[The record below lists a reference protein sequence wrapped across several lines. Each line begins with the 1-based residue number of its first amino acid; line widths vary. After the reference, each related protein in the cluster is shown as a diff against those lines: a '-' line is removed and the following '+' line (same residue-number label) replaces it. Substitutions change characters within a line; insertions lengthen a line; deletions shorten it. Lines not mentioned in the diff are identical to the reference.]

1 MNVILFVFAGRK
13 QNMELQ
19 LPLVRRIITEH
30 PNVQYHVWNLS
41 RNDDDNLYLRAIE
54 GERITV
60 LNDYFGIAPWLGMNA
75 VYRHYAHNPKYR
87 DHLFVKVDD
96 DVVFIETGR
105 FGEFVDAVNGNRA
118 SVVTAKSST
127 TGHARPPSRGCGAAL
142 KPFPCRCWMFT
153 LAVSTP

>member
-41 RNDDDNLYLRAIE
+41 RNDDDNHYLRAIE

-60 LNDYFGIAPWLGMNA
+60 LNDYFGIAPWLGFNA
-75 VYRHYAHNPKYR
+75 IYRHYAHNPKYR
-87 DHLFVKVDD
+87 DHL
-96 DVVFIETGR
+96 
-105 FGEFVDAVNGNRA
+105 
-118 SVVTAKSST
+118 S
-127 TGHARPPSRGCGAAL
+127 
-142 KPFPCRCWMFT
+142 
-153 LAVSTP
+153 

>member
-41 RNDDDNLYLRAIE
+41 RNDDDNHYLRAIE

-60 LNDYFGIAPWLGMNA
+60 LNAYFGTAPWLVFNA
-75 VYRHYAHNPKYR
+75 VYPHYAHNPKYR

-118 SVVTAKSST
+118 SLA
-127 TGHARPPSRGCGAAL
+127 PPQGANHGVG
-142 KPFPCRCWMFT
+142 PPT
-153 LAVSTP
+153 EPGV